1 LSPFKT
7 AEQEQYFFLVNLHL
21 TLNNYGLINDYKYKI
36 LNWIVRLNTPDQ
48 RWFVCL
54 SAYFL
59 RYLDLLTIG
68 QEAIKRWDS
77 CKTINQSSQRYRFL
91 FNKYCNFLKNKQILK
106 KLTDT

>member
-1 LSPFKT
+1 VFLK
-7 AEQEQYFFLVNLHL
+7 AEPVYKIFCHRSKLLNKNNIFFLVNLHL
-21 TLNNYGLINDYKYKI
+21 TLNNYGLINDYKYEI

-54 SAYFL
+54 LAYFL

-77 CKTINQSSQRYRFL
+77 
-91 FNKYCNFLKNKQILK
+91 
-106 KLTDT
+106 